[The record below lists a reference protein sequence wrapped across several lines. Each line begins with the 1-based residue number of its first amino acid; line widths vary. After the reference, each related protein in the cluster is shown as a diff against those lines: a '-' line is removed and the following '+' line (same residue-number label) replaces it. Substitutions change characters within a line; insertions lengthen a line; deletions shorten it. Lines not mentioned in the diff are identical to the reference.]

1 MEGNDEFIVVPAMPV
16 SAEDNENNGDEPI
29 LSAVLVTEVSTEN
42 VNDRILFRQEPLQ
55 SASAGLSVSVDD
67 ANGGIVEHANV
78 PPYCP
83 PPSAPP
89 AFVPQQ
95 PVPFSPINSQLS
107 TGGGLKTANRF
118 EQQQEQH
125 LAGYSHH
132 QPGTEGSHEDQHP
145 IRYDSPKHVS
155 RVKNVLTREKQF
167 WGAPLYSDT
176 VSVEQIFRFLNSKNL
191 CPDDANTCMLIC
203 KHLIRNDF
211 LHVYGSYNIEEVEV
225 LQMST
230 KLKIGRRYIIPMEDF
245 CIGGDGIL
253 KEGTNTNHMQSNEGQ
268 SVPPEG
274 EGIQRKDSQ
283 DCKPKRIST
292 IPSNDSVEGLVSN
305 IASTLHVK
313 QDSSLNL
320 FDRLARASRRI
331 LVSAPSD
338 KQLASI
344 LKTAIASSIF
354 QKYPQIPIAELQL
367 HDIFAIDRTMRE
379 REKPLEKGVVAK
391 KNKVMNKEI
400 YHPGLRSSY
409 APSAFRALRQLFN
422 ISEDFYANSLMEQDL
437 QILNNGGGSSGAMFL
452 RSQDKHFIIK
462 GVTKSETRILRSIL
476 PQYIEHCQKYP
487 DTLLPRIYSLLK
499 LVGVRPQDIQRIIV
513 CNNVFDT
520 LLTVDTSFDLKG
532 STSNRYVTLESR
544 IEHEKNTVKTNYRP

>member
-1 MEGNDEFIVVPAMPV
+1 MPV
-16 SAEDNENNGDEPI
+16 SHTLRQPKACIPCQKCID
-29 LSAVLVTEVSTEN
+29 ARKTVLGCTFVLRYS
-42 VNDRILFRQEPLQ
+42 F
-55 SASAGLSVSVDD
+55 
-67 ANGGIVEHANV
+67 GGTNL
-78 PPYCP
+78 
-83 PPSAPP
+83 
-89 AFVPQQ
+89 
-95 PVPFSPINSQLS
+95 PFS
-107 TGGGLKTANRF
+107 K
-118 EQQQEQH
+118 
-125 LAGYSHH
+125 
-132 QPGTEGSHEDQHP
+132 
-145 IRYDSPKHVS
+145 
-155 RVKNVLTREKQF
+155 KQ
-167 WGAPLYSDT
+167 
-176 VSVEQIFRFLNSKNL
+176 KL

-344 LKTAIASSIF
+344 LKTAISSSLF
-354 QKYPQIPIAELQL
+354 QKYPQIPIGELQL

-437 QILNNGGGSSGAMFL
+437 QILNNGVAHPVQCF
-452 RSQDKHFIIK
+452 
-462 GVTKSETRILRSIL
+462 
-476 PQYIEHCQKYP
+476 
-487 DTLLPRIYSLLK
+487 
-499 LVGVRPQDIQRIIV
+499 
-513 CNNVFDT
+513 
-520 LLTVDTSFDLKG
+520 
-532 STSNRYVTLESR
+532 
-544 IEHEKNTVKTNYRP
+544 